1 MKKVTMDFCILVTR
15 GDAQKLLIESYLL
28 CKVRISRNTKME
40 KLFLTRRTAK
50 INARRK
56 SIALNEYVAP
66 LAVDRSTMLFKEITN
81 KPFMTRRRSVSTRI
95 TRANS
100 DKNDADHRIDTNK
113 AAEGTIAVSDHQ
125 QSNVQVHD
133 NRNKAIDEEA
143 KSNSVSENDDELHPN
158 NEIHNTKEVIEQTT
172 TQSTVSGG
180 PEHSS
185 SVPDVDKEND
195 APLETILLPF
205 LPPVV
210 IQNDVIH
217 TMRSTILDS
226 NMPSM
231 HNLPKP
237 IMPIAQHVDV
247 EEDLIQMDLEVSQ
260 AILDCSVPDLLDL
273 PAPIVPIHE
282 SQQTKRAIPSLI
294 PICDMKK
301 YGPTKKMTKTS
312 RLILS
317 VLNKFDR
324 HQLISQQSTLA
335 EDVNITPA
343 EEVNITIDF
352 ESDESIGRL
361 YYSSDSE

>member
-1 MKKVTMDFCILVTR
+1 MKKVTMHFCFLVTR
-15 GDAQKLLIESYLL
+15 GDAQKLLIESYSQ

-95 TRANS
+95 TRVNS
-100 DKNDADHRIDTNK
+100 DKNDADRRISDSSK
-113 AAEGTIAVSDHQ
+113 AGEGTIL
-125 QSNVQVHD
+125 VHD
-133 NRNKAIDEEA
+133 DRNKTIDEEA

-158 NEIHNTKEVIEQTT
+158 NENHETKEVIEQTT
-172 TQSTVSGG
+172 TQSTVSTG

-185 SVPDVDKEND
+185 SATDVDKEND
-195 APLETILLPF
+195 ASTETILLPF

-210 IQNDVIH
+210 VQKDVIH
-217 TMRSTILDS
+217 AMSSTILDS

-237 IMPIAQHVDV
+237 IMPITQHVDV
-247 EEDLIQMDLEVSQ
+247 EDDLIRMDLEVSQ

-273 PAPIVPIHE
+273 PAPIAPIHE
-282 SQQTKRAIPSLI
+282 SNQTKRAVPFLI

-312 RLILS
+312 QMILG
-317 VLNKFDR
+317 VLNEFDQ
-324 HQLISQQSTLA
+324 HQLKTKQS
-335 EDVNITPA
+335 IPA

-352 ESDESIGRL
+352 ESDESIGQL